1 MNQGKCAL
9 RVTSKSRPVAFVFR
23 NIKGIRFAIWYPFLK
38 KKKEEKKVEKEKR
51 EEEEEEERERERER
65 ATMAGSEGEEVEGHR
80 GVDVRTYTC
89 KKTSRRNDVV
99 LVAVVAPV
107 ILSAGWYVTKKKKK
121 KNQRE
126 RERER
131 SVHEAHHIQK
141 TVN

>member
-1 MNQGKCAL
+1 MKK
-9 RVTSKSRPVAFVFR
+9 RKE
-23 NIKGIRFAIWYPFLK
+23 K
-38 KKKEEKKVEKEKR
+38 KKKKKK
-51 EEEEEEERERERER
+51 RERERER

-121 KNQRE
+121 KKQRE

>member
-1 MNQGKCAL
+1 
-9 RVTSKSRPVAFVFR
+9 
-23 NIKGIRFAIWYPFLK
+23 
-38 KKKEEKKVEKEKR
+38 
-51 EEEEEEERERERER
+51 
-65 ATMAGSEGEEVEGHR
+65 MAGSEGEEVEGHR

-121 KNQRE
+121 KKQRE

>member
-1 MNQGKCAL
+1 MKK
-9 RVTSKSRPVAFVFR
+9 RKE
-23 NIKGIRFAIWYPFLK
+23 K
-38 KKKEEKKVEKEKR
+38 KKKKKKR
-51 EEEEEEERERERER
+51 ESERER

-121 KNQRE
+121 KKQRE